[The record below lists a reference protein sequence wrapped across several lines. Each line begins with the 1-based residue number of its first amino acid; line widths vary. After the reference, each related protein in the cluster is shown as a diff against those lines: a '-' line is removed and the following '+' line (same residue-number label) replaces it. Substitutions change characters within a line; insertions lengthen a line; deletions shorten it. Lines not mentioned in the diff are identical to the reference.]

1 MHAVDGIDP
10 AELGKALGIP
20 VRQERTVEAL
30 PAPLSWPVEKRS
42 VTNRE
47 LAATWS
53 WDRGLFRMDTA
64 QEECTVRLERYRR
77 ARGDDRDVFLV
88 VLPGHAAKAFTA
100 RTSAILEAHRL
111 AERVLFTFDGI
122 LLRRVTR
129 DGCLPDPIAR
139 MLRLT
144 LRSTQRRLGRLTHRR
159 YRGRPRA
166 SWAPRGTAAW
176 GAVSGVPRD

>member
-1 MHAVDGIDP
+1 
-10 AELGKALGIP
+10 
-20 VRQERTVEAL
+20 
-30 PAPLSWPVEKRS
+30 
-42 VTNRE
+42 
-47 LAATWS
+47 
-53 WDRGLFRMDTA
+53 MDTA

-166 SWAPRGTAAW
+166 SWAPRGTAASAQRS
-176 GAVSGVPRD
+176 GTGRPLYKVRPVATRDLQSYFGQFLRIPAVMAALPN